1 MKWFRLA
8 ALQGYAP
15 AQYNLGLMYD
25 KGQGVPQDYAE
36 AVKWFRLAAQKGIAS
51 EQNNLGTM
59 YANGQGVP
67 QDVVKAHLWFNL
79 ASASGNGNAANNRDI
94 AAGTMTSIQL
104 AKHKKWREIVWL
116 INSKGATER
125 SEQTFSYDFRR

>member
-1 MKWFRLA
+1 
-8 ALQGYAP
+8 
-15 AQYNLGLMYD
+15 MYD

-104 AKHKKWREIVWL
+104 AKAQKMARDCVANKF
-116 INSKGATER
+116 KGCN
-125 SEQTFSYDFRR
+125 